1 MQRKRYLVEVTK
13 NDILQGV
20 SCDAESCGIARALKR
35 KFRKIP
41 DVDYFKSFNSLILR
55 VGLNTLK
62 VPLQKDFNKVAK
74 FIQNFDD
81 VDRKKFCRP
90 FKFYVEKD

>member
-13 NDILQGV
+13 NDILKGV
-20 SCDAESCGIARALKR
+20 PCDADSCGIARALKR
-35 KFRKIP
+35 KFRGTP
-41 DVDYFKSFNSLILR
+41 DVDYFKSLDSLILR
-55 VGLNTLK
+55 VGPTTLK
-62 VPLQKDFNKVAK
+62 VPLQKDFNKVVK

-81 VDRKKFCRP
+81 ADRKKFCRP

>member
-1 MQRKRYLVEVTK
+1 MQRKRYLIEVTK
-13 NDILQGV
+13 NDILQGI

-41 DVDYFKSFNSLILR
+41 DVDYYSHSDTLILNI
-55 VGLNTLK
+55 GMIDLK
-62 VPLQKDFNKVAK
+62 VPLKKDFDKVLK

-81 VDRKKFCRP
+81 VDKKKFCRP